1 MQGLHIRF
9 IDMMDY
15 HYVEGKESGGFNDR
29 IQPNWTPPGVVFP
42 IMWLLIIAPLRATS
56 SMMLVNSLGGYL
68 SLPLMSLMLHLTCG
82 DVWNTINNTEKR
94 FGTSVLAISTV
105 YASALHAAYRYYE
118 VDQMAGT
125 LLGATAIWLTI
136 ASCLIIQTWRL
147 NVNEEGEKDS
157 ILPRKV
163 EGKKSLTSFAWF

>member
-1 MQGLHIRF
+1 
-9 IDMMDY
+9 
-15 HYVEGKESGGFNDR
+15 
-29 IQPNWTPPGVVFP
+29 
-42 IMWLLIIAPLRATS
+42 
-56 SMMLVNSLGGYL
+56 
-68 SLPLMSLMLHLTCG
+68 
-82 DVWNTINNTEKR
+82 
-94 FGTSVLAISTV
+94 
-105 YASALHAAYRYYE
+105 